1 VRFAQAMTTD
11 AGGIPPAV
19 YAEFIEHFTP
29 QERVE
34 VTIVACAMDMLNKI
48 NDALRVP
55 LETEFEALV
64 S

>member
-1 VRFAQAMTTD
+1 MRYAQAVTID
-11 AGGIPPAV
+11 AGDISPAI
-19 YAEFIEHFTP
+19 YADFIEHFTP

-34 VTIVACAMDMLNKI
+34 VTIVATAMGMLNKC

-55 LETEFEALV
+55 LESEMEALV

>member
-1 VRFAQAMTTD
+1 MIWQAARAQHLAHSAHTCRDGID
-11 AGGIPPAV
+11 A
-19 YAEFIEHFTP
+19 HFTP

-34 VTIVACAMDMLNKI
+34 VTIVATAMGMLNKC

-55 LETEFEALV
+55 LESEMEALV